1 MLKTYHLNISFLKL
15 ILNFRLS
22 GLLTSNTYRR
32 MNNFVHERTVYI
44 TMKKESLYN
53 LTSTAQ
59 QQKEAVKTFKQFSHD
74 IIRKRM
80 AEKKRGLPDKK
91 RKAFLD
97 LLISSEGAGR
107 LSVEDVQEE
116 VDTFMFAG
124 HGTATAVFTWAIY
137 VLARNPAQQKLLH
150 RELDE
155 VFGGDVDC
163 DVTREHLRELRY
175 LDMVVR
181 EAMRLYPSDVFI
193 GRRTD
198 EECVIDG
205 KVIPPDTDLTMNIY
219 YIHRHPDVWEDPDK
233 FDPERFSPESRQS
246 ATRSAFS
253 YIPFSA
259 GPRNCVG
266 QRFAIQE
273 EKVLLCKFFRRFAV
287 SCRDREEE
295 LMINSEISFQLDQKL
310 DIRVKRRR
318 N

>member
-1 MLKTYHLNISFLKL
+1 MN
-15 ILNFRLS
+15 
-22 GLLTSNTYRR
+22 R

-59 QQKEAVKTFKQFSHD
+59 RQKEAVKTFKQFSRE
-74 IIRKRM
+74 IIQKKM
-80 AEKKRGLPDKK
+80 TEKAEKNLNLSNTK

-97 LLISSEGAGR
+97 LLISSEDAGR
-107 LSVEDVQEE
+107 LSVADIQEE

-137 VLARNPAQQKLLH
+137 VLARNPIEQNKLH
-150 RELDE
+150 QELDE
-155 VFGGDVDC
+155 VFGGDLNC
-163 DVTREHLRELRY
+163 DVTRDHLRELRF
-175 LDMVVR
+175 LDMVVK

-219 YIHRHPDVWEDPDK
+219 YIHRHPEIWENPNK
-233 FDPERFSPESRQS
+233 FVPERFSPENRQNS
-246 ATRSAFS
+246 SRSAFS

-266 QRFAIQE
+266 QRFALQE
-273 EKVLLCKFFRRFAV
+273 EKILLAKFFRRFAV
-287 SCRDREEE
+287 SCKNEEDD

-310 DIRVKRRR
+310 DFRVKRRL
-318 N
+318 NTA

>member
-1 MLKTYHLNISFLKL
+1 
-15 ILNFRLS
+15 
-22 GLLTSNTYRR
+22 

-59 QQKEAVKTFKQFSHD
+59 RQKAAVKTFKEFSHN
-74 IIRKRM
+74 IIEKRM
-80 AEKKRGLPDKK
+80 AEKTPRGDKKK

-97 LLISSEGAGR
+97 LLISSEDAGR
-107 LSVEDVQEE
+107 LSVQDVQEE

-137 VLARNPAQQKLLH
+137 VLARNPKEQELLH
-150 RELDE
+150 AELDE
-155 VFGGDVDC
+155 VFGGDLHC

-205 KVIPPDTDLTMNIY
+205 WVIPPDTDLTMNIY
-219 YIHRHPDVWEDPDK
+219 YIHRHPDVWEEPDK
-233 FDPERFSPESRQS
+233 FDPERFSPERRQGS
-246 ATRSAFS
+246 TRSAFS

-287 SCRDREEE
+287 TCKDKEEE

-310 DIRVKRRR
+310 DIRVKRRAR
-318 N
+318 